1 MKKLI
6 YETKVLLRNVPS
18 LVFSLFVVSI
28 VAMNILANKSIV
40 NLPYL
45 CLDAGIIVSWMSF
58 LSMDMITKRFG
69 PKSAFRLSVVASLI
83 NLIVCLLF
91 FAGSKIPGLWG
102 ESYIEGSEDIINR
115 ALDNTIGGSWFVLLG
130 STIAF
135 LLSSFVNDFLNWSIG
150 KMFRK
155 NPDGFL
161 AFASRTYISTAIG
174 QFVDNLTF
182 ALIVSHFF
190 FGWNIV
196 QCLTC
201 SATGAV
207 AELIC
212 EIVFSPIGFKIC
224 QKWDKE
230 KVGKEYLDLVGGA
243 K

>member
-1 MKKLI
+1 M
-6 YETKVLLRNVPS
+6 LLRNVPS